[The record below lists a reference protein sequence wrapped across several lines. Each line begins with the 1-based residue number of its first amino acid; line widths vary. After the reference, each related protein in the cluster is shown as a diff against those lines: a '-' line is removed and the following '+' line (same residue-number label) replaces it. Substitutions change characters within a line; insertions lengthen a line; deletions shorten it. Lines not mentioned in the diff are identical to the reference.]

1 MRFTFRTYL
10 SFMRCLTSLRMR
22 RHRCCSLVLR
32 LGLLVSCDESMRI
45 IHMFGWRSLGMG
57 SRWSVRDWMLL
68 SRFGCVMHWHGLMYW
83 CSVVCRCF
91 VVCRSSFMYRSIVV
105 HRGSM
110 VHWSLVLDNRSLVF
124 RLLSGLL
131 GRGIHFHE
139 HLEVFNWDCFVHSLI
154 VRLGTVVFLRS
165 SHVHRLMMGSSGHF
179 VLLHYCLVVGAL
191 YVGDWGV
198 LDFLVGYVWVLD
210 VVGFGHLVMR
220 FRRFVMGNWCLV
232 VGFRHLVMR
241 FRRYVM
247 GNWCLVLRLWRLV
260 VGFSCL
266 VVRFWCLVMRL
277 WRLVVGFRCLVV
289 RFWCLVMRLWRLWM
303 RDWMVHRFMGLEN
316 HVGIMLHWKSLIL
329 QWNDNRSCI
338 GMGCHIVHRCFVVSR
353 HLMSHFML
361 RG

>member
-1 MRFTFRTYL
+1 M
-10 SFMRCLTSLRMR
+10 
-22 RHRCCSLVLR
+22 
-32 LGLLVSCDESMRI
+32 
-45 IHMFGWRSLGMG
+45 
-57 SRWSVRDWMLL
+57 
-68 SRFGCVMHWHGLMYW
+68 
-83 CSVVCRCF
+83 
-91 VVCRSSFMYRSIVV
+91 

-110 VHWSLVLDNRSLVF
+110 VHWSLVLDNRSLAF

-154 VRLGTVVFLRS
+154 VRLGTVVFLRA

-179 VLLHYCLVVGAL
+179 VLLHNCLVVGAL
-191 YVGDWGV
+191 YVSDWGV

-220 FRRFVMGNWCLV
+220 FRRFLMGLWCLV
-232 VGFRHLVMR
+232 E
-241 FRRYVM
+241 
-247 GNWCLVLRLWRLV
+247 
-260 VGFSCL
+260 
-266 VVRFWCLVMRL
+266 RL

-289 RFWCLVMRLWRLWM
+289 RFWCLVMRLWRLGM
-303 RDWMVHRFMGLEN
+303 RDRMVHRFMGLEN

-338 GMGCHIVHRCFVVSR
+338 GMGCHIVYRCSVVSR
-353 HLMSHFML
+353 HLMSHYML